1 MILVWSL
8 LKHKIKQ
15 TQLKKERLRVSL
27 FLLYNYFFEIL
38 WYLKEI
44 KTIKTMNLKEAKELF
59 EEITELC
66 YESENPKIIEIIED
80 IYSEVSNS
88 RDVSKIISSLEEL
101 QVAINEADF
110 ETDEEE
116 ELLCEVQ
123 EKIELLSE

>member
-80 IYSEVSNS
+80 IYSEVSES
-88 RDVSKIISSLEEL
+88 KDMSKIISSLEEL